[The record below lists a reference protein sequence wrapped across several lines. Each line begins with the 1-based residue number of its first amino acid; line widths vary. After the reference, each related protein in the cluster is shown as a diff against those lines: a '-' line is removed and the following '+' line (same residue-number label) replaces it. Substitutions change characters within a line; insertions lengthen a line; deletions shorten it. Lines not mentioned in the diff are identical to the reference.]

1 MKLIAGVNAAVLACL
16 APSVE
21 AAWGKKATAP
31 PPPPPP
37 AGINAL
43 LDQLGVPEESQT
55 AVAVAA
61 SVMLVLVVIMLMQAG
76 GGGAGGGGLAL
87 LKSFLGQE
95 SKRGIKVDDW
105 IGDYNKL
112 HHNGTYDE
120 DDKAGVDE
128 RNSMYAK
135 MVNAYYEL
143 ATLFY
148 EWGWGQS
155 FHFAEKRKYENFV
168 ESIRRHEYYLA
179 SQLEVK
185 PGMKVLDVGCG
196 IGGPYRNIAQFT
208 GCDITGITLNEY
220 QVKRANEINRS
231 IELGDQVRSVQCD
244 FMDMKPFGDNS
255 FDAVY
260 AIEATCHAPV
270 RQGVYSEIKRVL
282 KPGAVFACYEW
293 CLTDKYDAGNAA
305 HRKIKKQIEEGDGLP
320 DMARPHEVVAALK
333 DVGFEVLH
341 TRDMALDVNPGG
353 EPWYLPLMPSWKVW
367 TQRFQ
372 FTEVGMA
379 LTKNMLWVMEML
391 WLAPKG
397 TYKVQQMLQQGG
409 IGCSQ
414 GGVTGTFTPM
424 FLCVCRK
431 PIK

>member
-1 MKLIAGVNAAVLACL
+1 
-16 APSVE
+16 
-21 AAWGKKATAP
+21 
-31 PPPPPP
+31 
-37 AGINAL
+37 
-43 LDQLGVPEESQT
+43 
-55 AVAVAA
+55 
-61 SVMLVLVVIMLMQAG
+61 
-76 GGGAGGGGLAL
+76 
-87 LKSFLGQE
+87 
-95 SKRGIKVDDW
+95 
-105 IGDYNKL
+105 
-112 HHNGTYDE
+112 
-120 DDKAGVDE
+120 
-128 RNSMYAK
+128 MYAK

-155 FHFAEKRKYENFV
+155 FHFAEKLAHETFG

-179 SQLEVK
+179 SHLEVK
-185 PGMKVLDVGCG
+185 PGMRVLDVGCG
-196 IGGPYRNIAQFT
+196 IGGPYRNIARFT

-220 QVKRANEINRS
+220 QVKRANEINRNVG
-231 IELGDQVRSVQCD
+231 LGDQVRSVQCD
-244 FMDMKPFGDNS
+244 FMKMEPFQDAS

-270 RQGVYSEIKRVL
+270 RQGVYGEIMRVL

-293 CLTDKYDAGNAA
+293 CLTDKYDRSIAA

-320 DMARPHEVVAALK
+320 DMARPQEVVAALK
-333 DVGFEVLH
+333 EVGFEVLH
-341 TRDMALDVNPGG
+341 TRDMALDSNPGG
-353 EPWYLPLMPSWKVW
+353 EPWYLPLTPSWKVW

-372 FTEVGMA
+372 FTGKASTPRPWPGPPSQTPTPHPFVAPRHAGIGMW
-379 LTKNMLWVMEML
+379 LTKSMLYVMESI

-414 GGVTGTFTPM
+414 GGITGTFTPM

-431 PIK
+431 PLK

>member
-1 MKLIAGVNAAVLACL
+1 
-16 APSVE
+16 
-21 AAWGKKATAP
+21 
-31 PPPPPP
+31 
-37 AGINAL
+37 
-43 LDQLGVPEESQT
+43 
-55 AVAVAA
+55 
-61 SVMLVLVVIMLMQAG
+61 
-76 GGGAGGGGLAL
+76 
-87 LKSFLGQE
+87 
-95 SKRGIKVDDW
+95 
-105 IGDYNKL
+105 
-112 HHNGTYDE
+112 
-120 DDKAGVDE
+120 
-128 RNSMYAK
+128 MYAK

-155 FHFAEKRKYENFV
+155 FHFAQKKFNETFG

-196 IGGPYRNIAQFT
+196 IGGPYRNIARFT

-220 QVKRANEINRS
+220 QVKRANELNRAAG
-231 IELGDQVRSVQCD
+231 LGSQVRSVQCD
-244 FMDMKPFGDNS
+244 FMKMEPFKDCT

-270 RQGVYSEIKRVL
+270 RQGVYGEIMRVL

-293 CLTDKYDAGNAA
+293 CLTDKYDTSNAA
-305 HRKIKKQIEEGDGLP
+305 HRKIKKAIEEGDGLP
-320 DMARPHEVVAALK
+320 DMARPQEVVAALK

-341 TRDMALDVNPGG
+341 TRDMALDANPGG
-353 EPWYLPLMPSWKVW
+353 EPWYLPLMPSWKIW

-372 FTEVGMA
+372 FTGARPPLPRVCAAPVPSAAHAAIARALMPVCAELGMA
-379 LTKNMLWVMEML
+379 ITKNALCVMEGIY
-391 WLAPKG
+391 LAPKG

-431 PIK
+431 PLSKK